1 MIVLGQRLEKRKPAL
16 EKKVKQNDK
25 DAVQT
30 LRLIEQAME
39 QLNAGKPARA
49 ADIDDD
55 DKKAWRMLQLLT
67 SKPVMYVANV
77 DEDSAGTGNAYSQK
91 VVAHAD
97 AEGAQ
102 AVVISAKIEAELAVM
117 DDEDRAEFLSE
128 IGLEQAGLDRMIK
141 SGYDLLDL
149 QTYLTVGPKEARAWT
164 FHKGWTAPQCA
175 GVIHGDFERGFIKAE
190 TIAYDDYVANNGE
203 SGAREAGKVRQEGKS
218 YLVKDGDILNFK
230 FNV

>member
-1 MIVLGQRLEKRKPAL
+1 
-16 EKKVKQNDK
+16 
-25 DAVQT
+25 
-30 LRLIEQAME
+30 
-39 QLNAGKPARA
+39 
-49 ADIDDD
+49 
-55 DKKAWRMLQLLT
+55 MLQLLT
-67 SKPVMYVANV
+67 SKPVLYVANV
-77 DEDSAGTGNAYSQK
+77 DEDSAATGNSYSEK
-91 VVAHAD
+91 VLAHAA

-102 AVVISAKIEAELAVM
+102 AVIISAKIESELAVM
-117 DDEDRAEFLSE
+117 DDEERAEFLSE
-128 IGLEQAGLDRMIK
+128 IGLSEAGLDRMIQ
-141 SGYDLLDL
+141 SGYQLLEL

-190 TIAYDDYVANNGE
+190 TIAYDDYVAHNGE